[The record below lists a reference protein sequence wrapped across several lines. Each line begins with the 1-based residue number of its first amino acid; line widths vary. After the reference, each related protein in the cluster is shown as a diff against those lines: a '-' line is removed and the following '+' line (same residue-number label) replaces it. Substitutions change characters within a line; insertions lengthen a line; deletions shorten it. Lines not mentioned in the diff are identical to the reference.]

1 MSSTKLLKPIKSIEE
16 LKDDA
21 LFNHTN
27 QSKEADVQY
36 QFAPPINK
44 FKLNEA
50 DQNLLLATSAQLMLE
65 L

>member
-36 QFAPPINK
+36 
-44 FKLNEA
+44 
-50 DQNLLLATSAQLMLE
+50 
-65 L
+65 